1 MHELYHV
8 FHQDLAGQMLLAR
21 RWIRN
26 MLEQQQNLVVSTYAT
41 SPALRLEVRAYM
53 MARLGMEGVPHMER
67 EYDSTWTPWTQAIE
81 SMDVDDAT
89 FYQLAQ
95 EHKGAEIAMTI
106 ELPAHL

>member
-1 MHELYHV
+1 
-8 FHQDLAGQMLLAR
+8 
-21 RWIRN
+21 
-26 MLEQQQNLVVSTYAT
+26 
-41 SPALRLEVRAYM
+41 M
-53 MARLGMEGVPHMER
+53 MARLGMAGVSHMDR
-67 EYDSTWTPWTQAIE
+67 EYDAQWTTWTQAIE